1 MGKTTTMSHYRE
13 RRDKIKNLQSKSLDH
28 LASGAASKPSLDV
41 PQPGPLEQSQ
51 SHKRLRESS
60 PKWKEHYSKLSQQWT
75 SGISITQ
82 QESNVVWEDVRQKK
96 EKGGYPYTHL
106 SHHQDEEVW
115 LNPQKLPQDIG
126 SVTML
131 RIAQKKDNT
140 IPKEWFHLPKG
151 AEVPTVDD
159 LLRDSSPEIDITDE
173 EAVAKRAKS
182 PPICGRQRSKSR
194 ERVPHKHQ
202 ASSTIGLHQRPVTPM
217 SYDASSVA
225 ITPAQSVYSF
235 QHPTEQSDQFKDD
248 GGFDKQSAP
257 ILYTQELTVPVSFK
271 REDRSVMSSPDG
283 GADKMIKPS
292 QDDNQN
298 EAERS
303 SDSDTSTSCFSVLQ
317 KSRSRSKSKE
327 RKLKK
332 DKLKKKTKSTD
343 SDSGKENKSKK
354 ISSDKSYEGPELL
367 PKSNSGTLKAPPKVD
382 RSSKPNTP
390 PKSPSSLDETDGY
403 EPVENGTKTH
413 VTS

>member
-1 MGKTTTMSHYRE
+1 MGSKTTTMSHYRE

-159 LLRDSSPEIDITDE
+159 LLRDSSPEIDITDI

-194 ERVPHKHQ
+194 ERVPNKHQ
-202 ASSTIGLHQRPVTPM
+202 ASRPVTPM
-217 SYDASSVA
+217 SYDACSVA

-257 ILYTQELTVPVSFK
+257 TLYTQDLSVPVSFK
-271 REDRSVMSSPDG
+271 KEDRSVITSPDG
-283 GADKMIKPS
+283 GEEKTVNPLQEK
-292 QDDNQN
+292 NHC

-327 RKLKK
+327 KKLKK
-332 DKLKKKTKSTD
+332 DKLKKV
-343 SDSGKENKSKK
+343 
-354 ISSDKSYEGPELL
+354 SSDKSCEGPELL
-367 PKSNSGTLKAPPKVD
+367 PKSNSGTLKSPPKVD

-390 PKSPSSLDETDGY
+390 SRSPISSDEADGY
-403 EPVENGTKTH
+403 E
-413 VTS
+413 

>member
-28 LASGAASKPSLDV
+28 LASGAASKPSSDV

-51 SHKRLRESS
+51 SQKRLRESS
-60 PKWKEHYSKLSQQWT
+60 PRWKEHYSKLSQQWT
-75 SGISITQ
+75 SGVSLAQ
-82 QESNVVWEDVRQKK
+82 EESNVVWEDVRQRK
-96 EKGGYPYTHL
+96 EKGGYPWTHL

-131 RIAQKKDNT
+131 RKDNT

-159 LLRDSSPEIDITDE
+159 LLRDSSPEIDINDE
-173 EAVAKRAKS
+173 EAIAKRAKS

-235 QHPTEQSDQFKDD
+235 QHPTEQGDQLKDD

-257 ILYTQELTVPVSFK
+257 TLHTQELSVPVSFK
-271 REDRSVMSSPDG
+271 TEDRSVIASPDG

-292 QDDNQN
+292 QDDNQ
-298 EAERS
+298 
-303 SDSDTSTSCFSVLQ
+303 
-317 KSRSRSKSKE
+317 
-327 RKLKK
+327 
-332 DKLKKKTKSTD
+332 
-343 SDSGKENKSKK
+343 
-354 ISSDKSYEGPELL
+354 
-367 PKSNSGTLKAPPKVD
+367 
-382 RSSKPNTP
+382 
-390 PKSPSSLDETDGY
+390 
-403 EPVENGTKTH
+403 
-413 VTS
+413 